1 MQDKMTNKIN
11 LFAISRLRTYTDGDG
26 ISTLV
31 TSVGCPLRCGY
42 CINPNSWDGSKDT
55 FAMTVDELYEEV
67 KRDHIYFLSTNGG
80 IVFGGGEPLLY
91 HQFIKEFIEKYK
103 KTKWKFLLETSL
115 STPLE
120 NLKNIIDDI
129 DYFIVDSKDMDK
141 TRYELYTK
149 GDYELF
155 LNNLIYLK
163 SHVSEDKIRIRV
175 PRIKELHNSDEVESN
190 YKKLK
195 DMGFKNIEIFNYVDE
210 IEKLKGI
217 SDKAL
222 KNKKEFLERI
232 NGMKNRKK

>member
-1 MQDKMTNKIN
+1 M
-11 LFAISRLRTYTDGDG
+11 
-26 ISTLV
+26 
-31 TSVGCPLRCGY
+31 
-42 CINPNSWDGSKDT
+42 
-55 FAMTVDELYEEV
+55 
-67 KRDHIYFLSTNGG
+67 
-80 IVFGGGEPLLY
+80 
-91 HQFIKEFIEKYK
+91 
-103 KTKWKFLLETSL
+103 
-115 STPLE
+115 LE